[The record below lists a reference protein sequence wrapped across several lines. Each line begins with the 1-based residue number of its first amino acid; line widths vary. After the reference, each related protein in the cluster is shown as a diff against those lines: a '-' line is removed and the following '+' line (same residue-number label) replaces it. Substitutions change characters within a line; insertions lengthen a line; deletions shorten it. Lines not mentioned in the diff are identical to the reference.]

1 MNTAAVFAALSRA
14 GIDPLPW
21 CPVKSELSPKQM
33 HRLLQRLLTEP
44 YADGY
49 LAITDGAD
57 LAELSTTLTQLG
69 LPGASALV
77 GRMAGSALRPNEE
90 AVHLAA
96 QLERVRTKAESLY
109 QAELLRSAYVQDPVA
124 AEPDSCAYRVLELI
138 NETLDQ
144 SNLRQTTPKCERT
157 LAALEAA
164 HRQKLSWRRHLPRPG
179 ALGWLGAI
187 AFADA
192 AAALWKGRLIYG
204 LAIGSV
210 SLALL
215 GLARSEKQRVS
226 RGTKLRT
233 AAHDD
238 LKRGLPSAANRA
250 ADLERGN
257 KAS

>member
-14 GIDPLPW
+14 GIEPLPR
-21 CPVKSELSPKQM
+21 CPVKSKLSPKQM
-33 HRLLQRLLTEP
+33 HCLLLQLVTAP

-57 LAELSTTLTQLG
+57 LAELATSLTQLG

-77 GRMAGSALRPNEE
+77 GRMAGGALRPNEE

-124 AEPDSCAYRVLELI
+124 AEPDSCAYQVLELI

-144 SNLRQTTPKCERT
+144 SNLRQTTPKCMRT

-164 HRQKLSWRRHLPRPG
+164 HRQKLGWRRHLPRPG
-179 ALGWLGAI
+179 VLGWLGAI

-204 LAIGSV
+204 LAVGSV

-215 GLARSEKQRVS
+215 GLARNEKQRTVKGEKH
-226 RGTKLRT
+226 R
-233 AAHDD
+233 AAPRDD
-238 LKRGLPSAANRA
+238 LMCVSPPPAGQAMEV
-250 ADLERGN
+250 ERGN